1 MGGMSSGRWGWH
13 TKRQTVDESRTL
25 DLSELARD
33 GAFAPGRSG
42 RVRWLRGETETASI
56 SYTVGEQAG
65 GLVLTLHYTLM
76 RSGESVDIPVR
87 LETTRLRFGGV
98 RWWGRCPCGRRVR
111 KLYLPGG
118 ATRFACRQC
127 HGLTYASAQEHDK
140 RVDFLRKNPDALMA
154 MLANGPSSLSNTNLL
169 LALKAVTAERKR
181 ASF

>member
-13 TKRQTVDESRTL
+13 TKRQTVEEARTL

-56 SYTVGEQAG
+56 SYSVAEAAG
-65 GLVLTLHYTLM
+65 GLVLTLHYTVT
-76 RSGESVDIPVR
+76 RTGEAVDISVR
-87 LETTRLRFGGV
+87 LETTRPRFGGV
-98 RWWGRCPCGRRVR
+98 RWWGRWPCGRRVR

-127 HGLTYASAQEHDK
+127 HRLTYASAQEHDK
-140 RVDFLRKNPDALMA
+140 RVDFLRKYPDALMT
-154 MLANGPSSLSNTNLL
+154 MLASGVGNLSNINLL
-169 LALKAVTAERKR
+169 LALKAVTMERKR
-181 ASF
+181 EGI